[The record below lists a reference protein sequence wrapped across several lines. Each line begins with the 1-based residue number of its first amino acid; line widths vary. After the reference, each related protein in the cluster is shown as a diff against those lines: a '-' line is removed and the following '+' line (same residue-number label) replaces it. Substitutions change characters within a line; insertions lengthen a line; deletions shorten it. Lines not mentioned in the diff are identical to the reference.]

1 MISRLMVSLI
11 SSGRLF
17 LPPLVTV
24 AIFLGGMDLLRA
36 DKEGGY
42 DEPIVTKA
50 LFAGE
55 EIAMLAV
62 DRDKLATNIAAFV
75 VNSIK
80 PDGKAEALDVA
91 TRLIGLALHLNPRNR
106 MAVVANFQFKKGLSP
121 KKVDPE
127 YSPVTLAELMQRKA
141 ELIHKRGGDLNAM
154 LAGYML
160 AAAVD
165 IDPRNE
171 TAIYQLEMYRKA
183 VAEIDWTPI
192 VGRVRSGTV
201 RSGG

>member
-1 MISRLMVSLI
+1 MLTSFSVTRLCL
-11 SSGRLF
+11 
-17 LPPLVTV
+17 LPVVVTG
-24 AIFLGGMDLLRA
+24 FMLGGIARIKA
-36 DKEGGY
+36 EKEGGY

-55 EIAMLAV
+55 EVAILAV

-80 PDGKAEALDVA
+80 PDGKAAELDVA

-106 MAVVANFQFKKGLSP
+106 IAVVANFQFKKGLSP
-121 KKVDPE
+121 KKVDPD
-127 YSPVTLAELMQRKA
+127 YSPVTLAEVLQNRA
-141 ELIHKRGGDLNAM
+141 VLLARRGGDINLM
-154 LAGYML
+154 LAGYLL

-165 IDPRNE
+165 IDPMNE
-171 TAIYQLEMYRKA
+171 SAIYELEMYRKA

-192 VGRVRSGTV
+192 VGRVRSGTA
-201 RSGG
+201 RSGS

>member
-1 MISRLMVSLI
+1 MLSLI
-11 SSGRLF
+11 SSGRSF
-17 LPPLVTV
+17 LSTLVAA
-24 AIFLGGMDLLRA
+24 AIFLGGMDFLKA
-36 DKEGGY
+36 DKENGY

-55 EIAMLAV
+55 EIAILAV

-80 PDGKAEALDVA
+80 PDGKAEALDTA
-91 TRLIGLALHLNPRNR
+91 KRLIGLALHLNPRNR
-106 MAVVANFQFKKGLSP
+106 IAVVANFQFKKGLAP
-121 KKVDPE
+121 KKVDPD
-127 YSPVTLAELMQRKA
+127 YSPVTLAEVLQNRA
-141 ELIHKRGGDLNAM
+141 VLLARRGGDLNLM

-171 TAIYQLEMYRKA
+171 SAIYELEMYRKA

>member
-1 MISRLMVSLI
+1 MVSPFCVI
-11 SSGRLF
+11 RLF
-17 LPPLVTV
+17 LFPIV
-24 AIFLGGMDLLRA
+24 AAGFSLGSMAWLKA
-36 DKEGGY
+36 EKEGEY

-50 LFAGE
+50 LFAGDE
-55 EIAMLAV
+55 VAILAV

-80 PDGKAEALDVA
+80 PDGKADELDVA

-121 KKVDPE
+121 KKVEPE
-127 YSPVTLAELMQRKA
+127 YSPVTLAELLQRKA
-141 ELIHKRGGDLNAM
+141 ELIHKRGGDLNEM

-192 VGRVRSGTV
+192 VGRVRSGTA
-201 RSGG
+201 RSGS